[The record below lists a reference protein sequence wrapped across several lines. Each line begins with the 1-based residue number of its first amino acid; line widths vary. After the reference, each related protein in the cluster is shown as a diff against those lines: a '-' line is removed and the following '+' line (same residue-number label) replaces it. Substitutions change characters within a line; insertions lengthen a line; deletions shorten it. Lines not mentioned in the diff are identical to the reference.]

1 HTCQPGSLDSSHCAS
16 GTKKA
21 LPADVPGANT
31 STFLAFAG
39 PTLMTPTLLYFA
51 GVPGALAPFIHVT
64 FSAAAVA
71 GTDSNAAAQ
80 TSVVAVRVRVLLER
94 ICSSLY
100 STAAVRLA

>member
-1 HTCQPGSLDSSHCAS
+1 M
-16 GTKKA
+16 
-21 LPADVPGANT
+21 
-31 STFLAFAG
+31 AFAG

-51 GVPGALAPFIHVT
+51 GVAGAAKPFIHVT

-71 GTDSNAAAQ
+71 GSDSVAAAQ
-80 TSVVAVRVRVLLER
+80 ASVIAVRCRVLLER